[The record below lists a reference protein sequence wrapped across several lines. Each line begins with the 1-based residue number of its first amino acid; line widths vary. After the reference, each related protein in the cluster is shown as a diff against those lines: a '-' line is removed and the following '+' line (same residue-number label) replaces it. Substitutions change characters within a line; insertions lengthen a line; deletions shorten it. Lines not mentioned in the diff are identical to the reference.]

1 MVDADVATRD
11 LFPLLKDL
19 TELPGPIGH
28 EDAVQDWLVAAWE
41 PRVQEV
47 ERTRVDNVIAHV
59 GGRGPRLL
67 LQAHADEICLMVR
80 SVTPDGFVHLA
91 MWNADRQ
98 GKPPRWLFPIGQ
110 PALVLGAGGPVTGLF
125 ATASGHV
132 ASAEQVG
139 RDGVAWNDWFVD
151 LGARSA
157 DEVRAMGV
165 RPGCR
170 AIWNPPTRRLG
181 AGSRIV
187 GKAMDDRGGLAI
199 ITAVL
204 ERVAPGD
211 LVYDLS
217 VASTVQEETG
227 LIGASSLA
235 DHADYDLAIAL
246 DVGLCGDVPGVD
258 RLDVTPALGEGPTV
272 VYKDS
277 GVHYSRRL
285 SDRLLALAEA
295 EGIPA
300 QPAVF
305 QRFAS
310 DGEALIRRGVE
321 TALLAFPTR
330 YTHSPFEMVDEA
342 DLERCVALLTAF
354 VTGRPEAGAGR

>member
-1 MVDADVATRD
+1 MFGLVRE
-11 LFPLLKDL
+11 L

-28 EDAVQDWLVAAWE
+28 EDAVQDWLAAAWKPLAE
-41 PRVQEV
+41 RV
-47 ERTRVDNVIAHV
+47 ERTRVNNVVAHI

-67 LQAHADEICLMVR
+67 IQAHADEICLMVK
-80 SVTPDGFVHLA
+80 SVTPDGFIHVS

-110 PALVLGAGGPVTGLF
+110 PALILGSGGPVEGLF

-132 ASAEQVG
+132 ASAEQVD
-139 RDGVAWNDWFVD
+139 RDGFSWNDWFID
-151 LGARSA
+151 LGVRSA
-157 DEVRAMGV
+157 AAVAALGI
-165 RPGCR
+165 RPGSR
-170 AIWNPPTRRLG
+170 AIWNPPTRQLTG
-181 AGSRIV
+181 SSRIY

-199 ITAVL
+199 ITALL
-204 ERVAPGD
+204 ERVAPTD
-211 LVYDLS
+211 LAFDVS

-227 LIGASSLA
+227 LIGASSLV

-258 RLDVTPALGEGPTV
+258 RLDVTPGLGEGPTI

-285 SDRLLALAEA
+285 SDRLMDLAEA
-295 EGIPA
+295 RGIPT
-300 QPAVF
+300 QSAVF

-321 TALLAFPTR
+321 TALVAFPTR
-330 YTHSPFEMVDEA
+330 YTHSPFEMVDEH
-342 DLERCVALLTAF
+342 DLDHCVALLAAF
-354 VTGRPEAGAGR
+354 VTGRDADG